1 MGNEIGRYPVT
12 ELHIL
17 RGLPASG
24 KTTFARAWVAADR
37 EHRARVNRDDLR
49 MMTDEG
55 EYVKGV
61 TEGRVL
67 AARDA
72 MISALLKRG
81 ISVISDDTNL
91 PSRTV
96 RDLAKLAQ
104 HAKAD
109 WVITDLTDIP
119 VWECSLRNSERKD
132 KDPVPGDA
140 ITDMYN
146 RFIKGKGYPL
156 PVPEVTYEDDELEL
170 VPYVPNES
178 LPKAIIVDIDGT
190 VALKGARSPFD
201 ETRVHEDRPNQPVI
215 DTIRALW
222 SHGLV
227 HTDGLAVI
235 FMSGRTE
242 GCRKE
247 TEAWLD
253 EHVGLPCQLYMRSA
267 GDGRKD
273 WIVKNELFFLIRDK
287 YNVIGVFD
295 DRNQVVELWRKLG
308 LQVYQVAD
316 GNF

>member
-1 MGNEIGRYPVT
+1 MT

-49 MMTDEG
+49 VMVDEG
-55 EYVKGV
+55 KYVKGV
-61 TEGRVL
+61 TEGRIL

-72 MISALLKRG
+72 MITALLKRG

-91 PSRTV
+91 PSRTA
-96 RDLAKLAQ
+96 RDLMKLAQ
-104 HAKAD
+104 HAGAEWTLTDMTDIQVGTCIQRNSLREDKTPVPAD
-109 WVITDLTDIP
+109 WIMDQ
-119 VWECSLRNSERKD
+119 
-132 KDPVPGDA
+132 
-140 ITDMYN
+140 YN
-146 RFIKGKGYPL
+146 RFVKGKGYPL
-156 PVPEVTYEDDELEL
+156 PVPKVTYEDDELA
-170 VPYVPNES
+170 PYVPDES

-190 VALKGARSPFD
+190 VALKGTRSPFD
-201 ETRVHEDRPNQPVI
+201 ETRVHEDRPNRLVI

-242 GCRKE
+242 ACRKE
-247 TEAWLD
+247 TEEWLD
-253 EHVGLPCQLYMRSA
+253 EHVKLPYQLYMRAA

-273 WIVKNELFFLIRDK
+273 SIVKNELFFLVRDK
-287 YNVIGVFD
+287 FNVIGVYD